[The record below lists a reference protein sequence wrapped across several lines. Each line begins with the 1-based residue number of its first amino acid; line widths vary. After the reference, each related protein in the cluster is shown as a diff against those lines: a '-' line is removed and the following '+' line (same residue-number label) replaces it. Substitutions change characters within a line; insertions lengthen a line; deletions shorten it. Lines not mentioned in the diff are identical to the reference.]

1 MRSQTAPG
9 SRSADDL
16 TGLGPGGTR
25 GPDRPGP
32 DLRPGLRRRL
42 IRYGARLEQHTA
54 RTLCHD
60 QPRGCGMTD
69 PNYPQQWPEANPP
82 PSQGWPQQGSY
93 PGPPAQ
99 YGYGAP
105 PMYGGYPRAQQG
117 NGLAVAGMV
126 CGIVGLVLFWVPILG
141 WILAILGIVFGGVG
155 IARANAGAANKGM
168 AITGVVLGIVSI
180 ALYLLVIA
188 VIYNSLT

>member
-16 TGLGPGGTR
+16 TGLRPGGTR
-25 GPDRPGP
+25 RPDRPGP
-32 DLRPGLRRRL
+32 DLRRELRRRL

-117 NGLAVAGMV
+117 NGLG
-126 CGIVGLVLFWVPILG
+126 GGGVGWGGVGPVVFWGPILG
-141 WILAILGIVFGGVG
+141 GGLAIPRLVF
-155 IARANAGAANKGM
+155 
-168 AITGVVLGIVSI
+168 
-180 ALYLLVIA
+180 
-188 VIYNSLT
+188 

>member
-16 TGLGPGGTR
+16 TGLRPGGTR
-25 GPDRPGP
+25 RPDRPGP
-32 DLRPGLRRRL
+32 DLRPELRRRL

-105 PMYGGYPRAQQG
+105 G
-117 NGLAVAGMV
+117 VAGMV

-168 AITGVVLGIVSI
+168 AI
-180 ALYLLVIA
+180 
-188 VIYNSLT
+188 